1 MFFLVVA
8 MLLCRGVA
16 YAYSPSA
23 NDPISKSGGIEQD
36 IPPPHI
42 PPPPLPSQI
51 FLHVGETSETP
62 YPMIGAMVWECDNP
76 PVGIEQEESYIF
88 GTMIILR
95 IKGVAAGRYQ
105 VDMKWYNPLN
115 PGQPPLGRQTIEVIV
130 QPCKNGEPR
139 TKDRNQG
146 IEKRTW

>member
-1 MFFLVVA
+1 MKAKMFFLVVA

-42 PPPPLPSQI
+42 PPPTLPSQI

-130 QPCKNGEPR
+130 QPWP
-139 TKDRNQG
+139 
-146 IEKRTW
+146 

>member
-8 MLLCRGVA
+8 MLLCRGVS

-42 PPPPLPSQI
+42 PPPPLSSQI
-51 FLHVGETSETP
+51 FLHVGEISETP

-130 QPCKNGEPR
+130 QPWP
-139 TKDRNQG
+139 
-146 IEKRTW
+146 

>member
-1 MFFLVVA
+1 MKAKMFFLVVA

-105 VDMKWYNPLN
+105 VEY
-115 PGQPPLGRQTIEVIV
+115 GEVEYLA
-130 QPCKNGEPR
+130 QFLP
-139 TKDRNQG
+139 T
-146 IEKRTW
+146 

>member
-16 YAYSPSA
+16 HAYSPSA

-130 QPCKNGEPR
+130 QPWP
-139 TKDRNQG
+139 
-146 IEKRTW
+146 

>member
-1 MFFLVVA
+1 MHTALRRTIRFQSREEL
-8 MLLCRGVA
+8 
-16 YAYSPSA
+16 
-23 NDPISKSGGIEQD
+23 SK
-36 IPPPHI
+36 
-42 PPPPLPSQI
+42 I

-130 QPCKNGEPR
+130 QPWP
-139 TKDRNQG
+139 
-146 IEKRTW
+146 